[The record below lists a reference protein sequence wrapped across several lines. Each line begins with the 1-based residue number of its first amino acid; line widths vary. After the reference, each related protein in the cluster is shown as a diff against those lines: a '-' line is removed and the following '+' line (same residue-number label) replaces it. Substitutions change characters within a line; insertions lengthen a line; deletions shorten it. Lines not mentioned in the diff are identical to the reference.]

1 MKTNLLSDKKCI
13 ITAAITG
20 GIHGKWANPSLPITA
35 EEQAQDALEC
45 YEAGAAIVHIHVRG
59 DDGQNTPD
67 LKYYN
72 KTVKLIGE
80 KCPIIRQ
87 IGNGIGAR
95 VETTHT
101 VTKSGRKQVHGE
113 RRFERTSPRSTSRG

>member
-1 MKTNLLSDKKCI
+1 MKPNLLTDKKVI

-20 GIHGKWANPSLPITA
+20 GIHGKWANPCLPLTA

-45 YEAGAAIVHIHVRG
+45 YEAGASIVHIHVRG

-67 LKYYN
+67 LSYYG

-80 KCPIIRQ
+80 KCPMIRQ
-87 IGNGIGAR
+87 
-95 VETTHT
+95 
-101 VTKSGRKQVHGE
+101 
-113 RRFERTSPRSTSRG
+113 